1 MRTCHTANSINRGEG
16 QPSLLL
22 RVCHA
27 EVAVVGPAGVRV
39 ALWTDAQVAG
49 IHQTVPLE
57 VELPLEQSVH
67 QVHFLLCQEAEH
79 NACLR
84 MCHVLYCTAVIWWP
98 LGFSDSALGTPVS
111 KYCTRGS
118 IAQKNVVFVKV
129 IMTV

>member
-1 MRTCHTANSINRGEG
+1 MCTCHTANSLSGG

-22 RVCHA
+22 RECRA
-27 EVAVVGPAGVRV
+27 EVAVVGAAGVRV

-57 VELPLEQSVH
+57 VELLLEQSVQSVH

-84 MCHVLYCTAVIWWP
+84 MCHVLYCTAVIW
-98 LGFSDSALGTPVS
+98 
-111 KYCTRGS
+111 
-118 IAQKNVVFVKV
+118 
-129 IMTV
+129 